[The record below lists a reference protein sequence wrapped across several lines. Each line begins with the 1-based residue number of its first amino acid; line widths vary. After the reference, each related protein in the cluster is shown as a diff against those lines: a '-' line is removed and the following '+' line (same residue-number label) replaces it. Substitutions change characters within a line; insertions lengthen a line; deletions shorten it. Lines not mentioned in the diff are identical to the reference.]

1 MSTNEQKGVLQFHNG
16 KPVNCGVVISKIL
29 AKEIILQDGTTLE
42 DYVNNL
48 NSSVAE
54 LTETV
59 NSMNASVAPLQD
71 DTTDTS
77 KHAETSDHA
86 TTATTATNAIYAER
100 SKADGG
106 FYISG
111 HLVTIG

>member
-1 MSTNEQKGVLQFHNG
+1 MSTNKQKGVLQFHNG
-16 KPVNCGVVISKIL
+16 EPVNFGVIISKAL

-59 NSMNASVAPLQD
+59 NNMN
-71 DTTDTS
+71 
-77 KHAETSDHA
+77 A
-86 TTATTATNAIYAER
+86 TTAETATKATTADSATNAIYAER

>member
-16 KPVNCGVVISKIL
+16 EPVNCGVVISKTL

-59 NSMNASVAPLQD
+59 NNMN
-71 DTTDTS
+71 
-77 KHAETSDHA
+77 A
-86 TTATTATNAIYAER
+86 TTAETATKATTADSATNATCAER

>member
-1 MSTNEQKGVLQFHNG
+1 MSTTEQKGILQFHNG
-16 KPVNCGVVISKIL
+16 EPVNCGVVISKTL

-59 NSMNASVAPLQD
+59 NNMN
-71 DTTDTS
+71 
-77 KHAETSDHA
+77 A
-86 TTATTATNAIYAER
+86 TTAETATKATTADSATNATYAER

>member
-1 MSTNEQKGVLQFHNG
+1 MSTNEQRGVLQFHNG
-16 KPVNCGVVISKIL
+16 EPVNCGVVISKTL

-59 NSMNASVAPLQD
+59 NSMNASVASLQD

-77 KHAETSDHA
+77 KHAET
-86 TTATTATNAIYAER
+86 TATNATYAER

>member
-16 KPVNCGVVISKIL
+16 EPVNCGVVISKTL

-59 NSMNASVAPLQD
+59 NSMNASVASLQD

-77 KHAETSDHA
+77 KRAETTDHA
-86 TTATTATNAIYAER
+86 TTATNATYAER
-100 SKADGG
+100 SKADCG

>member
-1 MSTNEQKGVLQFHNG
+1 MSTNEQRGVLQFHNG
-16 KPVNCGVVISKIL
+16 EPVNCGVVISKTL

-59 NSMNASVAPLQD
+59 NSMNASVASLQD

-77 KHAETSDHA
+77 KHA
-86 TTATTATNAIYAER
+86 TTATNATYAER

>member
-16 KPVNCGVVISKIL
+16 KPVNCGVIISKAL

-59 NSMNASVAPLQD
+59 NSMNASVASLQD
-71 DTTDTS
+71 
-77 KHAETSDHA
+77 
-86 TTATTATNAIYAER
+86 ATTATNATYAER

>member
-1 MSTNEQKGVLQFHNG
+1 MSTNEKKGILQFHNG
-16 KPVNCGVVISKIL
+16 EPVNCGVIISKAF

-59 NSMNASVAPLQD
+59 NKMNASVASIQD
-71 DTTDTS
+71 NTTDTS
-77 KHAETSDHA
+77 KHAETATKA
-86 TTATTATNAIYAER
+86 TTADSATNAIYAER

>member
-16 KPVNCGVVISKIL
+16 EPVNCGVVISKTL

-59 NSMNASVAPLQD
+59 NNMN
-71 DTTDTS
+71 
-77 KHAETSDHA
+77 A
-86 TTATTATNAIYAER
+86 TTAETATKATTADSATNATYAER